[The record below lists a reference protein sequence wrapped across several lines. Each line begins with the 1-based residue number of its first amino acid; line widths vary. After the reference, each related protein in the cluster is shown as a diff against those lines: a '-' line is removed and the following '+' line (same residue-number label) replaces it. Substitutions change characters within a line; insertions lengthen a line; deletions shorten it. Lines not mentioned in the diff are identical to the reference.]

1 MQDIEEIYQKY
12 AKIVYKYIFCLTGKE
27 DTAEEI
33 VQETFVVAIENIG
46 KFKGKCKM
54 STWLCQIAKYK
65 WYEKLKKQKKKQ
77 ELPIEDL
84 EKTEN
89 LENLVLLENTIEEE
103 IFQKEDK
110 MELFKKI
117 QKLDEQTRNVMYLR
131 ILGDLSYEEIGEVMG
146 KTSNWARVVFFRGK
160 QKIKEENE
168 SEKGM

>member
-12 AKIVYKYIFCLTGKE
+12 AGIVYKYIFCLTE
-27 DTAEEI
+27 NENLAEEI
-33 VQETFVVAIENIG
+33 VQETFCVAIKNIN
-46 KFKGKCKM
+46 KFRGESKI
-54 STWLCQIAKYK
+54 STWLCQIAKYI
-65 WYEKLKKQKKKQ
+65 WYEKLRKQKKQK
-77 ELPIEDL
+77 EIPIDE
-84 EKTEN
+84 
-89 LENLVLLENTIEEE
+89 LENMVLLENFVEEE

-110 MELFKKI
+110 LELFKKI

-168 SEKGM
+168 NEERM

>member
-12 AKIVYKYIFCLTGKE
+12 AGIVYKYIFCLTE
-27 DTAEEI
+27 NENLAEEI
-33 VQETFVVAIENIG
+33 VQETFCVAIKNIN
-46 KFKGKCKM
+46 KFRGESKI
-54 STWLCQIAKYK
+54 STWLCQIAKYI
-65 WYEKLKKQKKKQ
+65 WYEKLRKQKKQK
-77 ELPIEDL
+77 EIPIDE
-84 EKTEN
+84 
-89 LENLVLLENTIEEE
+89 LENMVLLENFVEEE

-110 MELFKKI
+110 PELFKKI

-168 SEKGM
+168 NEERM

>member
-12 AKIVYKYIFCLTGKE
+12 AGIVYKYIFCLTE
-27 DTAEEI
+27 NENLAEEI
-33 VQETFVVAIENIG
+33 VQETFCVAIKNIN
-46 KFKGKCKM
+46 KFKGESKI
-54 STWLCQIAKYK
+54 STWLCQIAKYI
-65 WYEKLKKQKKKQ
+65 WYEKLRKQKKQK
-77 ELPIEDL
+77 EIPIDE
-84 EKTEN
+84 
-89 LENLVLLENTIEEE
+89 LENMVLLENFVEEE

-110 MELFKKI
+110 LELFKKI

-168 SEKGM
+168 NEERM

>member
-46 KFKGKCKM
+46 KFEGKCKM

-146 KTSNWARVVFFRGK
+146 KTSNWARVVFFQKK

>member
-12 AKIVYKYIFCLTGKE
+12 AGIVYKYIFCLTKNE
-27 DTAEEI
+27 NLAEEI
-33 VQETFVVAIENIG
+33 VQETFCVAIKNIN
-46 KFKGKCKM
+46 KFRGESKI
-54 STWLCQIAKYK
+54 STWLCQIAKYI
-65 WYEKLKKQKKKQ
+65 WYEKLRKQKKQK
-77 ELPIEDL
+77 EIPIDE
-84 EKTEN
+84 
-89 LENLVLLENTIEEE
+89 LENMVLLENFVEEE

-110 MELFKKI
+110 LELFKKI

-168 SEKGM
+168 NEERM

>member
-12 AKIVYKYIFCLTGKE
+12 AGIVYKYIFCLTE
-27 DTAEEI
+27 NENLAEEI
-33 VQETFVVAIENIG
+33 VQETFCVAIKNIN
-46 KFKGKCKM
+46 KFRGDSKI
-54 STWLCQIAKYK
+54 STWLCQIAKYI
-65 WYEKLKKQKKKQ
+65 WYEKLRKQKKQK
-77 ELPIEDL
+77 EIPIDE
-84 EKTEN
+84 
-89 LENLVLLENTIEEE
+89 LENTVLLENFVEEE

-110 MELFKKI
+110 IELFKKM

-168 SEKGM
+168 NEERM

>member
-12 AKIVYKYIFCLTGKE
+12 AGIVYKYIFCLTE
-27 DTAEEI
+27 NENLSEEI
-33 VQETFVVAIENIG
+33 VQETFCVAIKNIN
-46 KFKGKCKM
+46 KFRGESKI
-54 STWLCQIAKYK
+54 STWLCQIAKYI
-65 WYEKLKKQKKKQ
+65 WYEKLRKQKKQK
-77 ELPIEDL
+77 EIPIDE
-84 EKTEN
+84 
-89 LENLVLLENTIEEE
+89 LENTILLENFVEEE

-110 MELFKKI
+110 IELFKKM

-168 SEKGM
+168 NEERM